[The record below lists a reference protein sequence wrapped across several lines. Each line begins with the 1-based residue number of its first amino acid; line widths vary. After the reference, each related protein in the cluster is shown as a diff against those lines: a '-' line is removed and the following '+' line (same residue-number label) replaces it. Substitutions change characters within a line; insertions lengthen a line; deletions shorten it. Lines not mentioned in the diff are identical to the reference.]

1 MHMINIYIYMYVI
14 FIFFCDKNN
23 KLSERDL
30 VGNLCYCRLFVCF
43 CKSTVCTLF
52 PDEQPLSILVPNFK

>member
-1 MHMINIYIYMYVI
+1 MYV
-14 FIFFCDKNN
+14 FFCDKNN

-43 CKSTVCTLF
+43 CKSTVFALF
-52 PDEQPLSILVPNFK
+52 PDEQSLSIPVPNFK